1 MLSDEGA
8 RSRLSGNVDGG
19 IVAIEERSRGDDAI
33 VGVDDVPT
41 AGGVGVNLGGGDDVV
56 DVVAI
61 DGGGGCGGVMA
72 CVRFVID
79 VVANLF
85 RFVID
90 DDAAS

>member
-1 MLSDEGA
+1 MLVVVV
-8 RSRLSGNVDGG
+8 VD
-19 IVAIEERSRGDDAI
+19 VVDDVVCSAVDAI

-41 AGGVGVNLGGGDDVV
+41 AGEVGVNLGGGDDVV